1 MYDVKKTEELLENID
16 GGIKVKDISKLLCKQ
31 IIGVRFNGRRG
42 RMSTAI
48 DIKYLGLINCDKTNI
63 DEFVSS
69 NIRNTVVYFF
79 EKDVIRKFDNIINKV
94 RQSMYRYSSTNDGS
108 VYYMTEGN
116 FLKFKEK
123 FEETHLKEFEDLKE
137 ELIKNLSV
145 YKDSFNKDLKE
156 FIDSRGLPSKEA
168 DLLYKSIS
176 SRFPT
181 KEMIKTDCS
190 LDYYIIPF
198 PVYNNRNLKGLNP
211 EIIKKLEE
219 DKDTSAVETFYDM
232 VGSSL
237 KQTFELIYKCME
249 FIDNNAT
256 SGSLPMTFDVP
267 SKTKGYLNS
276 QIIKLVED
284 NKVLRND
291 NLRKV
296 ISIISRTF
304 RDKENSKG
312 DPVTNTEAMNIAEQL
327 LGIIYNYS
335 CYLEIEDRFSDT
347 VLMTEYTEEDLRT
360 IGEISDIDNI

>member
-1 MYDVKKTEELLENID
+1 MYNVKKTEELLENID
-16 GGIKVKDISKLLCKQ
+16 GGIKIKDISKLLCKQ
-31 IIGVRFNGRRG
+31 IIGVRFNGKRG

-48 DIKYLGLINCDKTNI
+48 DIKYLGLINCDKTTV

-108 VYYMTEGN
+108 IYYMTEGN

-123 FEETHLKEFEDLKE
+123 FEETHLKEFETLKE
-137 ELIKNLSV
+137 DLIKNLPT
-145 YKDSFNKDLKE
+145 YKNNFKNDLKE
-156 FIDSRGLPSKEA
+156 FIDSRGLAKKEA
-168 DLLYKSIS
+168 DILYKSIS
-176 SRFPT
+176 NRFPT
-181 KEMIKTDCS
+181 KEMIETDCS

-198 PVYNNRNLKGLNP
+198 PVYDKKNLKGLNP
-211 EIIKKLEE
+211 EILDKLEE

-237 KQTFELIYKCME
+237 KQTFELVYKCME
-249 FIDNNAT
+249 FIDNSAT
-256 SGSLPMTFDVP
+256 SGSLPMTFDIP

-276 QIIKLVED
+276 QILKLVED
-284 NKVLRND
+284 NKVLRNE
-291 NLRKV
+291 NLRKI

-304 RDKENSKG
+304 RDKENNAG
-312 DPVTNTEAMNIAEQL
+312 NPVTNTEAMNIAEQL

-335 CYLEIEDRFSDT
+335 IYLEIENKFSET
-347 VLMTEYTEEDLRT
+347 ILMTEYTEEDLKT
-360 IGEISDIDNI
+360 IGEISDIDKI